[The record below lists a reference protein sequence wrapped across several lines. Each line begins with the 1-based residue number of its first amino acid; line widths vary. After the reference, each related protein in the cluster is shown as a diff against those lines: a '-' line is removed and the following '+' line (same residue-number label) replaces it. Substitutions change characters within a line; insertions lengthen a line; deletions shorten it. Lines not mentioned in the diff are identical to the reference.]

1 MTEHEIAVMEAEMIR
16 ANDEYFSARP
26 ELNTPQARKV
36 YDDAFKR
43 AWLFKQE
50 KKIVRRGSI
59 FTLEDYGTVKF
70 EGLDFY
76 HGECTARLMKL
87 GPGIFQEKL
96 DRKTLGTNLALAKE
110 VLA

>member
-76 HGECTARLMKL
+76 HGECTARLK
-87 GPGIFQEKL
+87 GITHPGTYHTKIEEMEKEGFEFI
-96 DRKTLGTNLALAKE
+96 DN
-110 VLA
+110 